1 MSGGKN
7 HPKDEGRGGAYAP
20 SLLRAGSVLQQTG
33 GPHIGQQFVKT
44 GDQLTCVGD
53 VVYRRGWRDP
63 PLRAS
68 GAGRAGRTSRA
79 SRARGASRTGRAG
92 RAGGTS
98 RTGGAGRTGGASRT
112 GRTGRTRGSI
122 LTVRACRTCCTG
134 RTGGGS
140 DLCTTAHSVP
150 PQSAGTCST
159 PSKARR
165 RGSAKPNARSML
177 PSWWT

>member
-7 HPKDEGRGGAYAP
+7 HPKNEGRGGAYAP

-44 GDQLTCVGD
+44 GDHLTYVGD
-53 VVYRRGWRDP
+53 VIYRRSWRDP

-68 GAGRAGRTSRA
+68 GASGAGRTSRA
-79 SRARGASRTGRAG
+79 RGTGRA
-92 RAGGTS
+92 
-98 RTGGAGRTGGASRT
+98 GGAGRTGWSGRTSRA
-112 GRTGRTRGSI
+112 GRTG
-122 LTVRACRTCCTG
+122 LTIRACGTCCTG

-140 DLCTTAHSVP
+140 HLCTTAHSVP
-150 PQSAGTCST
+150 PQSAGTCSI

-165 RGSAKPNARSML
+165 HGSAKLNARSML
-177 PSWWT
+177 PSSWM

>member
-68 GAGRAGRTSRA
+68 GAGRAGRT
-79 SRARGASRTGRAG
+79 GRAG
-92 RAGGTS
+92 RAGGT
-98 RTGGAGRTGGASRT
+98 GRTGGASRT
-112 GRTGRTRGSI
+112 GGTGRTGGASRTGGTGRTRGSI
-122 LTVRACRTCCTG
+122 LTVRACGTCCTG

-140 DLCTTAHSVP
+140 HLCTTTHSVP
-150 PQSAGTCST
+150 PLSAGTCST
-159 PSKARR
+159 PSQARR

-177 PSWWT
+177 PS

>member
-79 SRARGASRTGRAG
+79 SR
-92 RAGGTS
+92 
-98 RTGGAGRTGGASRT
+98 T

-140 DLCTTAHSVP
+140 HLCTTAHSVT
-150 PQSAGTCST
+150 PQSAGTCSL

-165 RGSAKPNARSML
+165 CGSAKPNARSML
-177 PSWWT
+177 PS